1 MYDKL
6 LPGRYIKFSLF
17 ALKFM
22 NSAMLRL
29 TLVNVNQDGIE
40 ENVIYECGLTYGE
53 VREIMYDND
62 APKALVKFIKSAFT
76 YVEES
81 DLCEDTLSIE
91 QIRQYLEKYIGDD
104 Q

>member
-1 MYDKL
+1 
-6 LPGRYIKFSLF
+6 
-17 ALKFM
+17 M

-29 TLVNVNQDGIE
+29 TWVNVNQDGIE

-76 YVEES
+76 YDEES
-81 DLCEDTLSIE
+81 DQLCEDTLSIE